1 MDSRRAAPQ
10 LGIVASLL
18 VVAVLV
24 VPYLVV
30 SDGAAISSYYAAGT
44 PTPWAA
50 GLMALAG
57 IIIFA
62 AGLKDRTDPETAAG
76 AGVGLGVVVFL
87 ISLLWAVTVPSEV
100 PLQLVTDDP
109 LFGPLTTGTVLE
121 YHRWVLAVVAA
132 LVPVAGGWYARA
144 LRLF

>member
-10 LGIVASLL
+10 LGIVASSL

-30 SDGAAISSYYAAGT
+30 SDGAAVSSYYGSGT

-76 AGVGLGVVVFL
+76 AGVGLGFVVFL
-87 ISLLWAVTVPSEV
+87 IALLWAVTVPAEV
-100 PLQLVTDDP
+100 PLQLATDDP

-121 YHRWVLAVVAA
+121 YHRWVLAAVSV
-132 LVPVAGGWYARA
+132 LVPAAGVWYARA

>member
-18 VVAVLV
+18 VVVVLV
-24 VPYLVV
+24 VPYFVAD
-30 SDGAAISSYYAAGT
+30 SAAVSSYYASGT

-50 GLMALAG
+50 GLMSLAG
-57 IIIFA
+57 IIVFA

-76 AGVGLGVVVFL
+76 AGVGLGFVVFL
-87 ISLLWAVTVPSEV
+87 ITAVWAATVPAEV
-100 PLQLVTDDP
+100 PLQLATDDP
-109 LFGPLTTGTVLE
+109 LVGPLTTGLVLE
-121 YHRWVLAVVAA
+121 YHRWTLAVVAA
-132 LVPVAGGWYARA
+132 LVPIAGGWYARA

>member
-24 VPYLVV
+24 VPYLIV
-30 SDGAAISSYYAAGT
+30 SDGAAVSSYYAAGT

-62 AGLKDRTDPETAAG
+62 AGLEDRTDPETAAG
-76 AGVGLGVVVFL
+76 AGVGLGFVVFL
-87 ISLLWAVTVPSEV
+87 ISLLWAFTVPAEV
-100 PLQLVTDDP
+100 PLQVATDDP
-109 LFGPLTTGTVLE
+109 LVGPLTTGVVLE
-121 YHRWVLAVVAA
+121 YHRWVLAAVSV
-132 LVPVAGGWYARA
+132 LVPVAGGWYAKT
-144 LRLF
+144 LGLF

>member
-18 VVAVLV
+18 VVVLLV

-30 SDGAAISSYYAAGT
+30 ADSAAVSSYYGAGT

-76 AGVGLGVVVFL
+76 AGVGLGFVVFL
-87 ISLLWAVTVPSEV
+87 ISLLWAVTVPAEV
-100 PLQLVTDDP
+100 PLQLATDDP
-109 LFGPLTTGTVLE
+109 LVGPLTTGVVLE
-121 YHRWVLAVVAA
+121 YHRWTLAAVSV

-144 LRLF
+144 LRLI

>member
-10 LGIVASLL
+10 LGIVASSL
-18 VVAVLV
+18 VVVVLV

-30 SDGAAISSYYAAGT
+30 DSAAVSSYYGAGT

-50 GLMALAG
+50 GLMALASV
-57 IIIFA
+57 IIFA

-76 AGVGLGVVVFL
+76 AGVGLGLVVFL
-87 ISLLWAVTVPSEV
+87 IALLWAVTVPSEV
-100 PLQLVTDDP
+100 PLQLATDDP
-109 LFGPLTTGTVLE
+109 LVGPLTTGVVLE
-121 YHRWVLAVVAA
+121 YHRWVLAAVSV